1 MVKDSMN
8 KTLSLLCLSFFLT
21 ACGSGSGSGGSDSG
35 SFRLDITGVEKY
47 AVHVSWSAQKE
58 EQGYAI
64 YVNNNRQ
71 GGTELTHTTVG
82 GLKPGQRVCIY
93 VRAIEPD
100 PIIGFVG
107 LGSQS
112 KTDCTT
118 TLENRPPLPPSGF
131 IVTQPEE
138 GSILVNWDVPDD
150 DSWIYSYLVYRD
162 DILVGTV
169 YSPQYTDTDTVVGI
183 RNCYQVQAVDNDGAS
198 SPRSASTCETEIDTT
213 PPTVP
218 GLPDVNAQAGNGH
231 QVELAWT
238 ESVDRFGTTGYRV
251 FRDQIQIADI
261 ASPGYF
267 DDQTIVNTEYCYT
280 IVAYD
285 AAGNESVSS
294 ESTCILAG
302 WRRLLVEE
310 GLGYSGGEMAVDIHG
325 RVHFAFDSTRYIPED
340 LYYDNKLR
348 YVVLHVDDSWNASV
362 ISDGPGNLAGP
373 AITSDAFG
381 VQHLVY
387 GPSYQNDESGAWSSP
402 VSMSS
407 VDFTGI
413 HDVVVDDQGFAHI
426 IYRSAYGSFDNMSS
440 LVYASNRSG
449 QWEFEVIGQDTNF
462 TMEAAIAIG
471 INDRV
476 HVAYYN
482 DESKVLHHAMRDS
495 GTWTVEPILENVDLV
510 GRIDAAV
517 DSNGSMHV
525 VSYDATDSNLLYAVN
540 DTGSWSVETIHDS
553 GDVGYESAIAI
564 DSNGVVHVL
573 YSDNTNLHVEGNYDS
588 MLRYATRQNNTWTNQ
603 IRGTITWPS
612 ISYSIRDGV
621 RQYKTS
627 PIGLQV
633 DAVGYIHIMY
643 ENNNH
648 LVYSTNRP
656 KL

>member
-1 MVKDSMN
+1 MSV
-8 KTLSLLCLSFFLT
+8 LFLV
-21 ACGSGSGSGGSDSG
+21 ACSGGSDSG

-47 AVHVSWSAQKE
+47 GVHVSWSAQKE
-58 EQGYAI
+58 AQGYAI

-71 GGTELTHTTVG
+71 GGTELTHTTVRD
-82 GLKPGQRVCIY
+82 LRPGQRVCIY
-93 VRAIEPD
+93 VRAIEP
-100 PIIGFVG
+100 GFIFGVG
-107 LGSQS
+107 PGSQS
-112 KTDCTT
+112 KTDCAT
-118 TLENRPPLPPSGF
+118 TLANRPPPPPSGF

-169 YSPQYTDTDTVVGI
+169 YSPQYIDTDTVVGI

-198 SPRSASTCETEIDTT
+198 SPRSESTCETEIDAT

-251 FRDQIQIADI
+251 FRDQIQIADV

-267 DDQTIVNTEYCYT
+267 DDQTTVNTEYCYT

-285 AAGNESVSS
+285 AVGNESGSS
-294 ESTCILAG
+294 EATCILAG

-325 RVHFAFDSTRYIPED
+325 RVHFAFNSTRYIPED
-340 LYYDNKLR
+340 LNYDYKLR
-348 YVVLHVDDSWNASV
+348 YVVLQADDSWSASV
-362 ISDGPGNLAGP
+362 VSDASGRYAP
-373 AITSDAFG
+373 AITSDALG
-381 VQHLVY
+381 IQHLIY
-387 GPSYQNDESGAWSSP
+387 DSSYQNDVSGAWSSP
-402 VSMSS
+402 VSMIS
-407 VDFTGI
+407 VNLMGL

-426 IYRSAYGSFDNMSS
+426 IYRSIYQSFDNLIS
-440 LVYASNRSG
+440 LIYASNRSG
-449 QWEFEVIGQDTNF
+449 QWEFEIIGQDMNF
-462 TMEAAIAIG
+462 RMEAAIAIG
-471 INDRV
+471 INDRI

-482 DESKVLHHAMRDS
+482 NETKVLHHAMRDS
-495 GTWTVEPILENVDLV
+495 GTWKYESIIENVDLA

-525 VSYDATDSNLLYAVN
+525 VSYDTTNSNLLYAVN
-540 DTGSWSVETIHDS
+540 DTGSWSVETVHDS

-564 DSNGVVHVL
+564 DTNGVVHVL

-588 MLRYATRQNNTWTNQ
+588 KLRYATLENNGRTNQ
-603 IRGTITWPS
+603 IVASIAAPS
-612 ISYSIRDGV
+612 KSYSTRDGV
-621 RQYKTS
+621 RYYVTS
-627 PIGLQV
+627 PIGLQI
-633 DAVGYIHIMY
+633 DAVGYLHIMY
-643 ENNNH
+643 EDNNH